1 MKKLL
6 IIIPTYN
13 EAPNIEKFL
22 NTVYQNCS
30 NIDFSVLVVDDN
42 SPDGTAKIVENWIK
56 LHSNCFLLK
65 REKKNGLG
73 KAYIAGFKWGFSKD
87 FDCFCQIDADFS
99 HDPKYIP
106 QIIKKMEEY
115 DFVIGSRYVKGGGV
129 RGWSIIRK
137 IISKGGSL
145 YSKIILNSKIN
156 DFTGGFN
163 FWNRKVLES
172 IELDSLFSSGYS
184 FQIEMKYRAAKKGF
198 KYLEFPIIF
207 IDREEGRSKMSK
219 TIVFEAMLNVLK
231 LRFNKII

>member
-30 NIDFSVLVVDDN
+30 NMDFSVLVVDDN
-42 SPDGTAKIVENWIK
+42 SPDGTAKIVENWIN

-65 REKKNGLG
+65 RDRKDGLG

-87 FDCFCQIDADFS
+87 FDYFCQIDADFS

-145 YSKIILNSKIN
+145 YSRIILNFKIN

-207 IDREEGRSKMSK
+207 IDREKGRSKMSK